1 MGLNASYSPE
11 SVPFTISGGI
21 ELGDEDDGTDTTQWA
36 AGLSTDLGEGTLSAG
51 LGTDGSYEDDATYA
65 YELSYEYPIN
75 DGMKVMPFVA
85 IVEGEDDAEDTTV
98 AGLQVGF
105 KF

>member
-1 MGLNASYSPE
+1 
-11 SVPFTISGGI
+11 
-21 ELGDEDDGTDTTQWA
+21 
-36 AGLSTDLGEGTLSAG
+36 
-51 LGTDGSYEDDATYA
+51 
-65 YELSYEYPIN
+65 
-75 DGMKVMPFVA
+75 MKVMPFVA